1 MHIDVS
7 GPLYDAL
14 YTLKDI
20 FTQKLLLES
29 HNKTVLS

>member
-20 FTQKLLLES
+20 FTQKLES